1 MTETAY
7 LSFGKCIKALK
18 LSMTIEDFAA
28 FANKENVSAESLE
41 AIGHLM
47 DYIMDFKLHKSV
59 EVLRKLSRIPIENPK
74 TFSNFRFDDI
84 RGKDVEKLKAIT
96 NMSAI
101 HENRNLVFI
110 GKHGVGKTHLAMA
123 FGLECCNMGMKTYF
137 TTLSELNDK
146 FTQAKRWGTAD
157 KVLSSL
163 VKPSCLIIDEF
174 DYCTLDVENTRLF
187 FHLVDRRYNKEGP
200 NCMVITSNKDSALWK
215 DLFSEDDTLQ

>member
-1 MTETAY
+1 MDWGFVKVLCHDDRTYKLACFAMICHHCGFRYVEFFPNAKQENLFIGMIHAFSYMGIPEYVLTDNMK
-7 LSFGKCIKALK
+7 SVVKWRDSEGKPIWNGDYGIFMK
-18 LSMTIEDFAA
+18 
-28 FANKENVSAESLE
+28 

-47 DYIMDFKLHKSV
+47 DYIMEFKLRKSV
-59 EVLRKLSRIPIENPK
+59 EVLRKLSRIPTENPK

-146 FTQAKRWGTAD
+146 FTQTRRWGTAD
-157 KVLSSL
+157 KVLSNL
-163 VKPSCLIIDEF
+163 VKPSCLW
-174 DYCTLDVENTRLF
+174 V
-187 FHLVDRRYNKEGP
+187 
-200 NCMVITSNKDSALWK
+200 
-215 DLFSEDDTLQ
+215 